1 MLSYFRKHAKS
12 NVTKALY
19 VILAVTFFGGFGIL
33 GNKYFRGEEDQAES
47 PDTVFIVNGE
57 KISVRDYARAFDQA
71 KRTWMAQME
80 KMYGQVPEDML
91 DTEALKKDVMDK
103 MINQTIL
110 LQEARKLGVKV
121 TETDINAKIG
131 EVSYFRGD
139 DGKFSPDR
147 YKNILAN
154 MGMTSEQFEKDVSD
168 QIKVDRV
175 ISLIVAPVQVDEA
188 ELTDYF
194 AKVKSEL
201 SLSYFV
207 VDADERYKNLE
218 PGKEEIEQYYKSHAN
233 EFDWPETRKM
243 KYLKIP
249 ISDFEKG
256 AAVSDAE
263 LKEYYEKSKE
273 RYASAAEQG
282 HFRHILIKLAEN
294 APEAD
299 VNKAKD
305 KAKKIFDEIK
315 AGADFGEEAK
325 KFSED
330 PGSSG
335 DGGDLGFE
343 ARGSFIPEFEA
354 AGYKL
359 DVGAVS
365 DPVRTKFGF
374 HIIKL
379 EEIKPAEYEPLAK
392 VKNEIK
398 KDVARNKAH
407 VAAKE
412 KAEKVQKGC
421 KELGLD
427 KAGAKNGYKVIET
440 DWFKK
445 RESDLENLPESR
457 DLTEQAFY
465 MNKDEVSEVISGV
478 DDLYVIQVSEIKDPH
493 QATLQEAY
501 GKIKRELKPELAL
514 KKTKED
520 CRKWLEEM
528 KKGASLEAVAARAG
542 AKLKDTGFFELG
554 AKTIPEMGISSESFS
569 QMIVYLSV
577 KHPLPDDVYDAGSK
591 VYVFKVKS
599 DKPADMTKFG
609 EEKDAVNSDLLRKK
623 QQVAFDKFVEDK
635 KKGKVEIKQDILK
648 RIE

>member
-33 GNKYFRGEEDQAES
+33 GNKYFRGEQDQAES

-57 KISVRDYARAFDQA
+57 KISVRDYARAYDQA
-71 KRTWMAQME
+71 KRSWMAQME

-103 MINQTIL
+103 MVNQTIL
-110 LQEARKLGVKV
+110 LQEAKKLGVKV
-121 TETDINAKIG
+121 TATDINAKIG
-131 EVSYFRGD
+131 EIPYFRGE

-147 YKNILAN
+147 YKNILSN
-154 MGMTSEQFEKDVSD
+154 MGMTSEQLEKEIGE
-168 QIKVDRV
+168 QLKVERV

-201 SLSYFV
+201 SLAYFV

-218 PGKEEIEQYYKSHAN
+218 PSKEEIEQYYKSHAN
-233 EFDWPETRKM
+233 EFDWPEMRKM

-249 ISDFEKG
+249 IADFEKSV
-256 AAVSDAE
+256 AVSDAE

-273 RYASAAEQG
+273 RYASAPEQG

-305 KAKKIFDEIK
+305 KAKKILDEIK
-315 AGADFGEEAK
+315 TGADFGEEAK
-325 KFSED
+325 KFSDD
-330 PGSSG
+330 PGSAG
-335 DGGDLGFE
+335 KGGDLGFA

-354 AGYKL
+354 AGYGL
-359 DVGAVS
+359 AIGAVS
-365 DPVRTKFGF
+365 DPVRSKFGF

-407 VAAKE
+407 VAANE
-412 KAEKVQKGC
+412 KAEKVQKEC
-421 KELGLD
+421 KDTGLD
-427 KAGAKNGYKVIET
+427 KAGAKNGYKVFES

-445 RESDLENLPESR
+445 RESDLENLPESK

-465 MNKDEVSEVISGV
+465 MTQGEVSEVISGV
-478 DDLYVIQVSEIKDPH
+478 DNLYVIQITEIKDPH
-493 QATLQEAY
+493 QATLQEAH

-520 CRKWLEEM
+520 GRKWLEEM
-528 KKGASLEAVAARAG
+528 KKGASLEAVAAKAG

-554 AKTIPEMGISSESFS
+554 AKTIPEMGISSKSFS
-569 QMIVYLSV
+569 QMIVNLSV
-577 KHPLPDDVYDAGSK
+577 KNPVPDDVYDAGSK
-591 VYVFKVKS
+591 VYVFKVKA

-609 EEKDAVNSDLLRKK
+609 EEKDAVNSDLLQKK

-635 KKGKVEIKQDILK
+635 KKGKVEIKNDIFK
-648 RIE
+648 KIE